1 MVFPTSLLKVSATL
15 LPAVVQGMR
24 LVPDSVHST
33 VVAHITNH
41 LLKGQWIREQLT
53 ELHGKCFA
61 LHIRDTGTE
70 LRFEV
75 AGTRLIR
82 AANGGHP
89 DVTIEGNLHDFW
101 LLASRRED
109 PDTLFFHRR
118 LALKG
123 DVATGLQVK
132 NLLDAMEYDTDA
144 HIRAVLGD
152 RAGAAVSG
160 TVTRL
165 RHLAGAIQRQP

>member
-1 MVFPTSLLKVSATL
+1 MVFPVSLAKVSATL
-15 LPAVVQGMR
+15 LPALVQGMR
-24 LVPDSVHST
+24 MVPDSVHSA
-33 VVAHITNH
+33 VVARITNH
-41 LLKGQWIREQLT
+41 LLKGQWIREQLA

-75 AGTRLIR
+75 AGTRLVQAAAGSR
-82 AANGGHP
+82 A
-89 DVTIEGNLHDFW
+89 DVTIEGNIHDFW
-101 LLASRRED
+101 LLATRRED

-144 HIRAVLGD
+144 HIRAVLGE
-152 RAGAAVSG
+152 RAGAVVSEAVSR
-160 TVTRL
+160 VRNIS
-165 RHLAGAIQRQP
+165 GALQRQP